1 MLDSKFYGLLAMKVM
16 SAQFTAEEW
25 HHAISS
31 WNCSFP
37 LFSLI
42 LTRKLGP
49 AYITLHAKTQTV
61 RRILFLMLPGYQ
73 VEHSANWIQYSLVD
87 TKISKNTNHF
97 LSHLYV
103 HPGYIQRNTQL
114 P

>member
-1 MLDSKFYGLLAMKVM
+1 MFDSKFYGLLAMKVM

-31 WNCSFP
+31 WNCNFP

-49 AYITLHAKTQTV
+49 AYITLCAKGKPGKRV
-61 RRILFLMLPGYQ
+61 LF
-73 VEHSANWIQYSLVD
+73 
-87 TKISKNTNHF
+87 
-97 LSHLYV
+97 
-103 HPGYIQRNTQL
+103 
-114 P
+114 